1 MAASSRQN
9 RGERFR
15 KFFRGEF
22 SEAFP
27 SELYQLLALRKRRA
41 FAEFARL
48 TAPTQS
54 KAGFFSPNSR
64 DFGGV
69 EPPKSL
75 GENSCFPLKPFS
87 AFLRVFVASLQ
98 SRAPRGV
105 ARLRRES
112 SRSALQSLPRGS
124 DPFSEEK
131 GSETPKK
138 TLSAS
143 RFTTKAWR

>member
-1 MAASSRQN
+1 MRRFPLKLIDFTQKQRSSVRNHGVFLCNNCFAARYPSAFRFADFRRVCNQPFSATSLRGAILAASNRQN

-27 SELYQLLALRKRRA
+27 SE
-41 FAEFARL
+41 FARL
-48 TAPTQS
+48 TAPQQS
-54 KAGFFSPNSR
+54 KENFFSPNSR

-87 AFLRVFVASLQ
+87 ALWRIAALRA
-98 SRAPRGV
+98 
-105 ARLRRES
+105 E
-112 SRSALQSLPRGS
+112 
-124 DPFSEEK
+124 
-131 GSETPKK
+131 
-138 TLSAS
+138 
-143 RFTTKAWR
+143 